1 MDSFS
6 SVRKYSVA
14 DARAAMP
21 GMDEHGVGW
30 LEEPFPAHDYRSYI
44 EAKGFGRM
52 LAQEFQTAWNQP
64 VVVDKRPGQFA
75 QHLKSE
81 IAKWGKVVR
90 EAKIRVD

>member
-64 VVVDKRPGQFA
+64 VVVDKRPGGNTIIGSSPEQFA
-75 QHLKSE
+75 QHLKS
-81 IAKWGKVVR
+81 
-90 EAKIRVD
+90 

>member
-52 LAQEFQTAWNQP
+52 LA
-64 VVVDKRPGQFA
+64 
-75 QHLKSE
+75 
-81 IAKWGKVVR
+81 
-90 EAKIRVD
+90 